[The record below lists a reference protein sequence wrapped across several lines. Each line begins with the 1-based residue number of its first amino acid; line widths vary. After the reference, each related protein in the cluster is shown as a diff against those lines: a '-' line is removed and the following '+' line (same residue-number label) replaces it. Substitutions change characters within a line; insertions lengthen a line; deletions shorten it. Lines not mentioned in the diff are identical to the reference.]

1 MRNCFV
7 RVAFALIISLCA
19 ATAAM
24 GDIKVKSKTSFAGQA
39 AEGTTYIKGAR
50 QRTTQSFGGA
60 YSIDSLFQCDLKRM
74 IQINDRAKR
83 YMITQLAGEDSSTAA
98 AKPQPGT
105 TQPGATRRGGVVTY
119 TTTITDTGER
129 KNFFGY
135 TARHLKSVMTADSSP
150 DACSPVK
157 MRIETDGWYIDFDA
171 DLSCSTDGQS
181 TPQFGAARPACRDE
195 IRFKR
200 VGTAKQG
207 YAVLATTTIYDENGR
222 VTSTSTTEVIEIS
235 KATLDASLFDVPAGY
250 TEAKDYQELMGI
262 PSVGSTMDPSGLPSG
277 RNTESATGST
287 NATGSA
293 QAKRP
298 GAIRVG
304 VVAINNKTDRSPST
318 DSVRAALIGNI
329 NGGNIEAV
337 PIDSTSAPAI
347 EAEAKQ
353 KGCDYILYTDIAQLK
368 KSGSKVGGLL
378 GRASGVGVGGEKYEA
393 RLDFKLFPVGNP
405 SPQLTSSS
413 TAKEE
418 GAEEVSLTAAADR
431 EAKTV
436 VAELQKKR

>member
-7 RVAFALIISLCA
+7 RITFAIIISLGA
-19 ATAAM
+19 AVAAF
-24 GDIKVKSKTSFAGQA
+24 GDIKIKTKTSFAGQA

-50 QRTTQSFGGA
+50 QRTSQSYGGA
-60 YSIDSLFQCDLKRM
+60 ISFDTLYQCDLKRM
-74 IQINDRAKR
+74 IQLNDRAKK
-83 YMITQLAGEDSSTAA
+83 YMISQLGGEDSSTSA
-98 AKPQPGT
+98 AKPQPGEG
-105 TQPGATRRGGVVTY
+105 QPGATRRGGVVTY

-135 TARHLKSVMTADSSP
+135 TARHLKSIMTADSSP

-171 DLSCSTDGQS
+171 DVNCANDGQAA
-181 TPQFGAARPACRDE
+181 PQFGVGRPACRDE
-195 IRFKR
+195 VRFKR
-200 VGTAKQG
+200 VGTAKLG
-207 YAVLATTTIYDENGR
+207 YPVLVTTTVYDENGR
-222 VTSTSTTEVIEIS
+222 VTTTSTSEVVEIS
-235 KATLDASLFDVPAGY
+235 KATLDASLFDLPAGY

-262 PSVGSTMDPSGLPSG
+262 PSVGSMTDPSSMPSVRG
-277 RNTESATGST
+277 ADSATDT
-287 NATGSA
+287 TGAMSAA

-298 GAIRVG
+298 GAVRVG
-304 VVAINNKTDRSPST
+304 VVAVNNKTDRSPST
-318 DSVRAALIGNI
+318 DSVRAALISSI
-329 NGGNIEAV
+329 SSGNIEAV
-337 PIDSTSAPAI
+337 PIDSTSASAI

-353 KGCDYILYTDIAQLK
+353 KGCDYVLYTDIAQLK

-393 RLDFKLFPVGNP
+393 RLDFKLFAVG
-405 SPQLTSSS
+405 SSSSQLTSSS

-418 GAEEVSLTAAADR
+418 GAEDVSLMAAADK

-436 VAELQKKR
+436 IAEIQKNR

>member
-7 RVAFALIISLCA
+7 RIAFALIISLGA
-19 ATAAM
+19 ATAVF
-24 GDIKVKSKTSFAGQA
+24 GDIKVKTKTTFSGQA
-39 AEGTTYIKGAR
+39 MEGTTYIKGAR
-50 QRTTQSFGGA
+50 QRTSQSFAGA
-60 YSIDSLFQCDLKRM
+60 YSIDNLYQCDLKRM

-83 YMITQLAGEDSSTAA
+83 YMITLLAVETSSTAV
-98 AKPQPGT
+98 AKPQPGSDQAT
-105 TQPGATRRGGVVTY
+105 ATRRGGVITY

-129 KNFFGY
+129 KTFFGY

-157 MRIETDGWYIDFDA
+157 MRIETDGWYIDFDVEIN
-171 DLSCSTDGQS
+171 CSTDAQYA
-181 TPQFGAARPACRDE
+181 PQFGAARQECRDE
-195 IRFKR
+195 VRFKR
-200 VGTAKQG
+200 AGTARLG
-207 YAVLATTTIYDENGR
+207 YPVLATTTMYDENGR
-222 VTSTSTTEVIEIS
+222 VTSTTTTEVIDIS
-235 KATLDASLFDVPAGY
+235 KATLDASLFDAPAGY

-262 PSVGSTMDPSGLPSG
+262 PAVGSTVNPSRMPSDSKS
-277 RNTESATGST
+277 ESAT
-287 NATGSA
+287 ATGAA

-318 DSVRAALIGNI
+318 DPVRSALIGGI
-329 NGGNIEAV
+329 NGSNIEAV
-337 PIDSTSAPAI
+337 PIDATSPAAI

-393 RLDFKLFPVGNP
+393 RLDFKLFPVGSA

-413 TAKEE
+413 TAKED
-418 GAEEVSLTAAADR
+418 GAEVVSLTAAADR

>member
-1 MRNCFV
+1 MKNCFV
-7 RVAFALIISLCA
+7 RIAFALIISLGA
-19 ATAAM
+19 ATAAF
-24 GDIKVKSKTSFAGQA
+24 GDIKVKTKTTFSGQA
-39 AEGTTYIKGAR
+39 MEGTTYIKGAR

-60 YSIDSLFQCDLKRM
+60 YSIDNLLQCDLKRM
-74 IQINDRAKR
+74 IQINDRAKK
-83 YMITQLAGEDSSTAA
+83 YMVTPLAGETASTTA
-98 AKPQPGT
+98 AKPQPGSNQPT
-105 TQPGATRRGGVVTY
+105 TTRRGGVVTY

-129 KNFFGY
+129 KTFFGY

-157 MRIETDGWYIDFDA
+157 LRIETDGWYIDFDA
-171 DLSCSTDGQS
+171 DISCSNDGQYA
-181 TPQFGAARPACRDE
+181 PQFGGAKPECQDE
-195 IRFKR
+195 TRFKR
-200 VGTAKQG
+200 VGTAKLG
-207 YAVLATTTIYDENGR
+207 YPVLVTTTIYDQNGR
-222 VTSTSTTEVIEIS
+222 VTSTSTVEVIEIS
-235 KATLDASLFDVPAGY
+235 KATLDAAMFDVPAGY
-250 TEAKDYQELMGI
+250 TQAKDYQELMGI
-262 PSVGSTMDPSGLPSG
+262 PAVGSMADRSSMPPDSG
-277 RNTESATGST
+277 TESAAG
-287 NATGSA
+287 AA

-298 GAIRVG
+298 GMIRVG

-318 DSVRAALIGNI
+318 DSVRSALIGSI
-329 NGGNIEAV
+329 NGSNIEAV
-337 PIDSTSAPAI
+337 AIDSNSASAI
-347 EAEAKQ
+347 EAEAQQ

-393 RLDFKLFPVGNP
+393 RLDFKLIAVGGS

-431 EAKTV
+431 EAKSV

>member
-1 MRNCFV
+1 MDN
-7 RVAFALIISLCA
+7 LL
-19 ATAAM
+19 
-24 GDIKVKSKTSFAGQA
+24 
-39 AEGTTYIKGAR
+39 
-50 QRTTQSFGGA
+50 
-60 YSIDSLFQCDLKRM
+60 QCDLKRM
-74 IQINDRAKR
+74 IQINDRAKK
-83 YMITQLAGEDSSTAA
+83 YMITPLAGETSSTTAG
-98 AKPQPGT
+98 KPQPGSNQPT
-105 TQPGATRRGGVVTY
+105 TTRRGGVVTY

-157 MRIETDGWYIDFDA
+157 LRIETDGWYIDFDA
-171 DLSCSTDGQS
+171 DISCSTDGQYA
-181 TPQFGAARPACRDE
+181 PQFGGAKPECQDE
-195 IRFKR
+195 TRFKR
-200 VGTAKQG
+200 VGTAKLG
-207 YAVLATTTIYDENGR
+207 YPVLVTTTIYDQNGS
-222 VTSTSTTEVIEIS
+222 VTSTSTAEVVDIS

-250 TEAKDYQELMGI
+250 TQAKDYQELMGI
-262 PSVGSTMDPSGLPSG
+262 PAVGSMADRSSMP
-277 RNTESATGST
+277 TESSMESASSASSAMG
-287 NATGSA
+287 AA
-293 QAKRP
+293 QAKRL
-298 GAIRVG
+298 GMIRVG

-318 DSVRAALIGNI
+318 DSVRSALIGSI
-329 NGGNIEAV
+329 SGSNIEAV
-337 PIDSTSAPAI
+337 AIDSNSASAI

-393 RLDFKLFPVGNP
+393 RLDFKLIAVGGS

-431 EAKTV
+431 EAKSV